1 MRSRPAR
8 LTLSALAW
16 IALGAAAFFT
26 VTTQKAVD
34 HRRASLRAFEATARD
49 AADALGD
56 AQAGQQAYVAA
67 GQEASDWY
75 PKVSTFVQTVS
86 TSIDALRATAAS
98 PAAAP
103 LLLEA
108 STTLTQFGRVDRT
121 VREHLAA
128 QEFQAASDSIF
139 ADAADAIGSTV
150 ADLDGAVDA
159 EQQAADAFAAVQR
172 QRLTYALAGAGAFAA
187 LALLLLAIARPAEQV
202 ASSESEAGSDGAP
215 VADSFSGLSLHDTTV
230 RRPQAPAQPQAAT
243 ADVVVAMAAICTGFG
258 RVREAGDL
266 APLLEQA
273 AHTLNARGLIVWLGS
288 TSGADLRPVLAH
300 GYTEKTLARIPTL
313 TRAADNAAA
322 AAYRTGTLQ
331 VVKAL
336 QSGAHG
342 TVVAPLLTPDG
353 CIGAVTA
360 EIRDGGEQSD
370 TTAALATILAAQLAG
385 LLSSATDAA
394 ASAVPETQ
402 VAAG

>member
-75 PKVSTFVQTVS
+75 PKVSTFVQTAS
-86 TSIDALRATAAS
+86 TSVDALRATAAS
-98 PAAAP
+98 QAAAP

-108 STTLTQFGRVDRT
+108 STTLTQFGRVDGT
-121 VREHLAA
+121 VREHMAA
-128 QEFQAASDSIF
+128 QEFQAASDAIF
-139 ADAADAIGSTV
+139 ADAADAIGSAV
-150 ADLDGAVDA
+150 ADLDAAVEA
-159 EQQAADAFAAVQR
+159 EQQAADAFDAVQR
-172 QRLTYALAGAGAFAA
+172 QRLTSALAGAGAAAA
-187 LALLLLAIARPAEQV
+187 LALLLLAIARPAERA
-202 ASSESEAGSDGAP
+202 ASDDTETGSPAAD
-215 VADSFSGLSLHDTTV
+215 DSFSGLSLHDTAP
-230 RRPQAPAQPQAAT
+230 RRPQTPPQPQAAAT
-243 ADVVVAMAAICTGFG
+243 DAVVAMAAICTGFG

-266 APLLEQA
+266 PPLLEQA
-273 AHTLNARGLIVWLGS
+273 AGTLNARGLIVWLGS
-288 TSGADLRPVLAH
+288 RSGADLRPVLAH

-313 TRAADNAAA
+313 ARSADNAAA
-322 AAYRTGTLQ
+322 AAYRTGNLQ
-331 VVKAL
+331 VVQAL
-336 QSGAHG
+336 QSGSHG
-342 TVVAPLLTPDG
+342 TVVAPLVTPDG

-394 ASAVPETQ
+394 DGALPDTQ

>member
-49 AADALGD
+49 AADALAD

-75 PKVSTFVQTVS
+75 PKVSTFVQTAS

-98 PAAAP
+98 PSAAP

-108 STTLTQFGRVDRT
+108 STTLTQFGRVDRA
-121 VREHLAA
+121 VRDHLTD

-139 ADAADAIGSTV
+139 SDAADAIGSAV
-150 ADLDGAVDA
+150 SDLDAAVDA
-159 EQQAADAFAAVQR
+159 EQQAADTFDAAQR
-172 QRLTYALAGAGAFAA
+172 QRLTYALAGAGALAA
-187 LALLLLAIARPAEQV
+187 VALLLLALARPAER
-202 ASSESEAGSDGAP
+202 ATDSDTDTAPADEAFA
-215 VADSFSGLSLHDTTV
+215 GLSLHDAAP
-230 RRPQAPAQPQAAT
+230 RRPQAPPPPAPAAAAT
-243 ADVVVAMAAICTGFG
+243 GAVVAMAAICTGFG

-273 AHTLNARGLIVWLGS
+273 AGVLNARGLIVWLGS
-288 TSGADLRPVLAH
+288 ASGADLRPVLAH
-300 GYTEKTLARIPTL
+300 GYTDKTLARIPTL
-313 TRAADNAAA
+313 ARTADNAAA
-322 AAYRTGTLQ
+322 AAYRTGTVQ
-331 VVKAL
+331 VVAAL
-336 QSGAHG
+336 QGGSHG
-342 TVVAPLLTPDG
+342 TVVAPLVTPEG

-360 EIRDGGEQSD
+360 EIRDGGEQTD

-385 LLSSATDAA
+385 LLASAADAA
-394 ASAVPETQ
+394 VAVPDTQ